1 MWKHFYYSS
10 VCVPPILQH
19 LSTFVF
25 LLFIHN
31 PVSCW
36 THVCCGWGWIKAQS
50 DLVTKIQETGES
62 AHSLE
67 PKISDPGCGQ
77 SQAGVA
83 HTLIQSCASHSSPVQ
98 IQWEAGGLEM
108 SIHPPRGT
116 DMHNFHMISLL
127 GTASQAAYKELLI
140 SLLVTKE
147 PQKKNSWRN
156 KHEDIYHPIL
166 NIILFLADDKL
177 SFLSKASL
185 NLTFTLSAP
194 RAKFKSQFKQKHC
207 KL

>member
-36 THVCCGWGWIKAQS
+36 THVCCGWGRIKAQS

-83 HTLIQSCASHSSPVQ
+83 HSLIQSCASHSSPVQ

-116 DMHNFHMISLL
+116 DMHNFHMISLI
-127 GTASQAAYKELLI
+127 GTASQAAYKELFI

-147 PQKKNSWRN
+147 PQKKKQLEEQAWVYISSHL
-156 KHEDIYHPIL
+156 KHYFIPCWWQAV
-166 NIILFLADDKL
+166 FP
-177 SFLSKASL
+177 SKASL